1 VGSGAVADDPALS
14 ASSAS
19 SAPTA
24 TVLLTDI
31 EDSTNL
37 WERHPFEMEAVVNQH
52 DDLVASVVTGRG
64 KVVKSTGDGSLAVFE
79 DAPDAIAAAVEM
91 QRAIP
96 TLHWPG
102 IGMLRVRI
110 GMDTGVCRFSRRDV
124 LGRPPNLAARL
135 QSAGHGAQVLAS
147 HATASASSGR
157 LPNDIELRDLGPFLM
172 RGFDAPIRVH
182 QVVAPGMRDDFP
194 PLRAP
199 APGLDDLPPDDFE
212 LFGRDVII
220 DDVSDMLT
228 SRRLVTL
235 WGPAGVG
242 KTSVAARVARAARR
256 RFDDGMWFVDLSSVD
271 DAPSAWRAL
280 VAAMHA
286 QPASDEDAR
295 ATALRCLRPARAALV
310 LDNCE
315 AALDGV
321 REVVEDVLATCRTT
335 HVLTTSRQP
344 LDTESEL
351 AIEIEPLPT
360 PADADRRPAELLAYP
375 SVQLFVSRLAASR
388 PGFVLDET
396 TADAVAGSCRRA
408 DGLPLALDL
417 AAARATVTGLT
428 LEPALPEQLQSALSR
443 TFAALSTDEM
453 RLFVRLAT
461 FSGAFTRELARAIAP
476 FADNIDGAIDRLV
489 HMAVVQRDASD
500 IDRYRVLMPM
510 REFCWD
516 RLEADEQRAASVAH
530 AMVMVARAEHHREVL
545 CSAQQ
550 PTAAAAVA
558 SEFAEYRSA
567 LACLLDDGAIE
578 EAARLVVALF
588 QHCLF
593 HPRPEG
599 QAWAR
604 TVTERIT
611 GAEPFAAE
619 LFGAAALGAWYS
631 ADMRAALDFGSRS
644 LDAAAAAG
652 GSTIWARTALVNAHG
667 YAGDLDA
674 VVPHFLALVDESHRS
689 TNPYWRVSGFGYE
702 AISLSMFGQYES
714 ALQRAEQAI
723 ALARDLGNGD
733 ALHWAFHALGRA
745 LIGRDPVGACEAYE
759 QAMAF
764 AREVDSRF
772 CVGLDL
778 VEWVDIK
785 RALGELALAR
795 AGADDLLGLLAVSG
809 NRSQLSQAL
818 RQAGLVLAAI
828 DQPEV
833 AAIALLA
840 RRGLPSMPTGA
851 DTAVADEQVLTR
863 LQADIGAS
871 FPRLRVRAMALSEPT
886 LIDLCRT
893 SLAP

>member
-1 VGSGAVADDPALS
+1 LGSGA
-14 ASSAS
+14 ASDCAAPTATL
-19 SAPTA
+19 APTA

-31 EDSTNL
+31 EDSTSL
-37 WERHPFEMEAVVNQH
+37 WERYPSEMEAVVNQH
-52 DDLVASVVTGRG
+52 DDLVASIVAARRGRI
-64 KVVKSTGDGSLAVFE
+64 VKSTGDGSLAVFE
-79 DAPDAIAAAVEM
+79 DAPDAVAAAVEI
-91 QRAIP
+91 QRTIP
-96 TLHWPG
+96 TLQWPG

-147 HATASASSGR
+147 HATATASVGG
-157 LPNDIELRDLGPFLM
+157 LADDVELRDLGPFLM
-172 RGFDAPIRVH
+172 RGFDAPVRVH
-182 QVVAPGMRDDFP
+182 QVVAAGMRDDFP

-212 LFGRDVII
+212 LFGRDGII
-220 DDVSDMLT
+220 DDLSTTL
-228 SRRLVTL
+228 SGRRLVTL

-242 KTSVAARVARAARR
+242 KTSIAARVARAARR
-256 RFDDGMWFVDLSSVD
+256 RFDDGMWFVDLSSVA
-271 DAPSAWRAL
+271 DAPGAWQAL

-286 QPASDEDAR
+286 QPASGEDAR
-295 ATALRCLRPARAALV
+295 ATALRCLRPARAAV
-310 LDNCE
+310 ILDNCE
-315 AALDGV
+315 TALDGV
-321 REVVEDVLATCRTT
+321 RELVEDVLSTCRTT

-344 LDTESEL
+344 LGTESEL
-351 AIEIEPLPT
+351 PIEIEPLPT
-360 PADADRRPAELLAYP
+360 PTEADRRPADLLAFP
-375 SVQLFVSRLAASR
+375 SVQLFVARLTASR
-388 PGFVLDET
+388 PWFVLDET
-396 TADAVAGSCRRA
+396 TADAVAGLCRRA

-428 LEPALPEQLQSALSR
+428 VETALPEQLQSALSR

-461 FSGAFTRELARAIAP
+461 FSGPFTRELARAIAP
-476 FADNIDGAIDRLV
+476 FAGNVDGALDRLV
-489 HMAVVQRDASD
+489 HMAVVQRETSD
-500 IDRYRVLMPM
+500 VDRYRLLMPM

-516 RLEADEQRAASVAH
+516 RLDAREQQAAASAH
-530 AMVMVARAEHHREVL
+530 ALVMVGRAEHHRGGL
-545 CSAQQ
+545 RSAMQA
-550 PTAAAAVA
+550 TAVEAVA
-558 SEFAEYRSA
+558 SEFTEYRAA
-567 LACLLDDGAIE
+567 LGCLLGNGAYD

-588 QHCLF
+588 QYCLF
-593 HPRPEG
+593 QPRPEG
-599 QAWAR
+599 QSWAR
-604 TVTERIT
+604 TVSEHLT

-619 LFGAAALGAWYS
+619 IFGAAALGAWYGG
-631 ADMRAALDFGSRS
+631 DMRAALDLGSRS
-644 LDAAAAAG
+644 LDAADAAG
-652 GSTIWARTALVNAHG
+652 GATIWARTALLNAHG

-689 TNPYWRVSGFGYE
+689 PDPYWQISGFAYE
-702 AISLSMFGQYES
+702 AISLSMFGQSRS
-714 ALQRAEQAI
+714 ALERAERAI
-723 ALARDLGNGD
+723 GLARDLGNGD

-745 LIGRDPVGACEAYE
+745 LVEQDPVGSCEAYE

-764 AREVDSRF
+764 ARQVGSGF

-785 RALGELALAR
+785 RRLGELALAR

-828 DQPEV
+828 GQPEV

-840 RRGLPSMPTGA
+840 RRGLPAMPTGA
-851 DTAVADEQVLTR
+851 DTAVADEQVLAQ
-863 LQADIGAS
+863 LEADIGDS
-871 FPRLRVRAMALSEPT
+871 FPRLRVRARALSEPS